1 MRISLKEEDYSDAPL
16 FEQKNFKDLTFSQK
30 LSYIW
35 DYYKWWFL
43 GAAIVITLLV
53 VTVPGII
60 ENSKEEVLYSVFLN
74 SNIQGQEST
83 TIMDD
88 YTKAAGIDMDNKR
101 ITLDCSIYIDRENS
115 TTASMQSSQKLT
127 ALFSAKKID
136 VILSDEANFEFCSSQ
151 GAYMDLKELLP
162 DDLCEKYKDSFVE
175 AANPETGEMTAY
187 GLKLTDNQ
195 ILKDENAFDI
205 EPVVSV
211 CLTTDKKDNAIAF
224 IKYLLGEI

>member
-88 YTKAAGIDMDNKR
+88 
-101 ITLDCSIYIDRENS
+101 
-115 TTASMQSSQKLT
+115 
-127 ALFSAKKID
+127 
-136 VILSDEANFEFCSSQ
+136 
-151 GAYMDLKELLP
+151 
-162 DDLCEKYKDSFVE
+162 
-175 AANPETGEMTAY
+175 
-187 GLKLTDNQ
+187 
-195 ILKDENAFDI
+195 
-205 EPVVSV
+205 
-211 CLTTDKKDNAIAF
+211 
-224 IKYLLGEI
+224 

>member
-16 FEQKNFKDLTFSQK
+16 FEQKKFKDLTFSQK

-127 ALFSAKKID
+127 ALFSA
-136 VILSDEANFEFCSSQ
+136 
-151 GAYMDLKELLP
+151 
-162 DDLCEKYKDSFVE
+162 
-175 AANPETGEMTAY
+175 
-187 GLKLTDNQ
+187 
-195 ILKDENAFDI
+195 
-205 EPVVSV
+205 
-211 CLTTDKKDNAIAF
+211 
-224 IKYLLGEI
+224 